1 MEAMHANA
9 AGLMG
14 QMAAAIA
21 VLDMASGAGSFDE
34 SGQIK
39 ITADHVTVSRL
50 QKTFFGSNSRSAQ
63 HVAVFTRSLVK
74 MAFPIFHQVASRL
87 VEICLQVR
95 TIFRLPL
102 DEDVTGPE
110 AGQDVGDVPVR
121 VLTRWQPLRNQ
132 FPHSRHQEQQRTSCN
147 GSKRSKCCQA
157 MFLLPAARS
166 VSPEICCRFIVPN
179 FHPSLFCD
187 RSSMCPFSAECLLC
201 QPSTSPG

>member
-1 MEAMHANA
+1 MQVGQTDMEAMHANA

-21 VLDMASGAGSFDE
+21 VLDMASGAGSLGE

-50 QKTFFGSNSRSAQ
+50 QKTFLGSNSRSAQ

-87 VEICLQVR
+87 VEICLQAR

-110 AGQDVGDVPVR
+110 AGQDVGDVPVKGTYPLAAFAQPVPTQPPPRATEDQLQR
-121 VLTRWQPLRNQ
+121 VEEEQVLPGDVPIAGCQVRQP
-132 FPHSRHQEQQRTSCN
+132 
-147 GSKRSKCCQA
+147 GD
-157 MFLLPAARS
+157 LLP
-166 VSPEICCRFIVPN
+166 
-179 FHPSLFCD
+179 FH
-187 RSSMCPFSAECLLC
+187 SSKLSSFTVLWS
-201 QPSTSPG
+201 

>member
-1 MEAMHANA
+1 
-9 AGLMG
+9 
-14 QMAAAIA
+14 MAAAIA

-50 QKTFFGSNSRSAQ
+50 QKTFLGSNSRSAQ

-110 AGQDVGDVPVR
+110 AGQDVGDVPVKGTYPLAAFAQPVPTQPPPRATEDQLQR
-121 VLTRWQPLRNQ
+121 VEE
-132 FPHSRHQEQQRTSCN
+132 EQVLP
-147 GSKRSKCCQA
+147 GDVPIAGCQ
-157 MFLLPAARS
+157 
-166 VSPEICCRFIVPN
+166 PEICCRFIVPN

-187 RSSMCPFSAECLLC
+187 RSPIRPFSAECLLC